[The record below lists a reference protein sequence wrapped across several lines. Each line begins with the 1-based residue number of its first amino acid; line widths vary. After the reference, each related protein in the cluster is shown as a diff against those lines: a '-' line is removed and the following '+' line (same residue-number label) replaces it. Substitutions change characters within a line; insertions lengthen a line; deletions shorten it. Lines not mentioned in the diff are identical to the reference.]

1 MASKDTNQ
9 VLNEE
14 LKCFICECGP
24 KAGKSEWYQCLSQ
37 HQICQDCKTGDAKD
51 LNKCPCGRFISSES
65 SPIMKM
71 MLELETTRFM
81 CKNTNG
87 GCREFLKKEA
97 MISHEL
103 DCIYRLVNCPSPACK
118 TKVPFHQLIEHLKT
132 YKHCCKISPYK
143 ITKEPIDVLSSN
155 PIPEQMLQNG
165 RFSCRPRILKKIERD
180 TNIFFSTYHAKDGV
194 FYQWIYFLGSPA
206 EAKKYAYT
214 LDYKDVT
221 DPERNMTYNSR
232 VVSIDETR
240 KTIQTN
246 YNCFSVAYGFFKAH
260 FVDTDRKFK
269 YSLKIRNLKEEA
281 KDENVESGISDD
293 E

>member
-14 LKCFICECGP
+14 LKCFICDCGP

-37 HQICQDCKTGDAKD
+37 HQICEDCKTGDAKD
-51 LNKCPCGRFISSES
+51 LNKCPCGRFISTEH
-65 SPIMKM
+65 SPMTKKL
-71 MLELETTRFM
+71 LELETTRFK

-87 GCREFLKKEA
+87 GCQELLEKEA
-97 MISHEL
+97 MISHEVE
-103 DCIYRLVNCPSPACK
+103 CVYRLVNCPSPACE
-118 TKVPFHQLIEHLKT
+118 TKVPFHQLIQHLNT
-132 YKHCCKISPYK
+132 YKHYVKLAPYK
-143 ITKEPIDVLSSN
+143 ITKEPIDVN
-155 PIPEQMLQNG
+155 YPPIPEQMLNKNG
-165 RFSCRPRILKKIERD
+165 QFSIKPRIFKIEGD
-180 TNIFFSTYHAKDGV
+180 TNYFFSTCHAKDGV
-194 FYQWIYFLGSPA
+194 FYQWIHLLGSPT

-214 LDYKDVT
+214 FEYKDVT
-221 DPERNMTYNSR
+221 DPEKNMTYTGK
-232 VVSIDETR
+232 VVSIDEYR

-246 YNCFSVAYGFFKAH
+246 YNCFTANYGFFKAH
-260 FVDTDRKFK
+260 FIENDRTFK